1 MKTIQN
7 FMEQRAYGVCS
18 KLGEKL
24 GISSSSIRL
33 YFIYTSFLA
42 FGSPIILYLVLA
54 FWLNIRKY
62 LRRQKNFVRELW
74 VFLFFQLAYFTN
86 FFLFLKIKNKI
97 FIFF

>member
-1 MKTIQN
+1 MKALQN

-33 YFIYTSFLA
+33 YFIYTSLLA
-42 FGSPIILYLVLA
+42 FGSPIIVYLVLA

-62 LRRQKNFVRELW
+62 LRRQNNFVREL
-74 VFLFFQLAYFTN
+74 
-86 FFLFLKIKNKI
+86 
-97 FIFF
+97 

>member
-1 MKTIQN
+1 MMKTIQN

-18 KLGEKL
+18 KLGERL

-42 FGSPIILYLVLA
+42 FGSPIIVYLVLA

-62 LRRQKNFVRELW
+62 LRRQRNFVREL
-74 VFLFFQLAYFTN
+74 
-86 FFLFLKIKNKI
+86 
-97 FIFF
+97 

>member
-18 KLGEKL
+18 KLGERL

-42 FGSPIILYLVLA
+42 FGSPIIVYLVLA

-62 LRRQKNFVRELW
+62 LRRQRNFVREL
-74 VFLFFQLAYFTN
+74 
-86 FFLFLKIKNKI
+86 
-97 FIFF
+97 

>member
-1 MKTIQN
+1 
-7 FMEQRAYGVCS
+7 MEQRAYGVCS

-62 LRRQKNFVRELW
+62 LRRQKNFVREL
-74 VFLFFQLAYFTN
+74 
-86 FFLFLKIKNKI
+86 
-97 FIFF
+97 